1 VLQAPLRM
9 MCEFV
14 GREYENHAYVL
25 TLKEGGGY
33 DISDWLKYV
42 YERGDLAA
50 SAKFESTCNNR
61 SLAGSRILCAR

>member
-14 GREYENHAYVL
+14 GREYENHGYVL
-25 TLKEGGGY
+25 HLKEGGGY

-42 YERGDLAA
+42 CEQVDLAA
-50 SAKFESTCNNR
+50 Y
-61 SLAGSRILCAR
+61 